1 MCLSGTGQILAP
13 DRDPVDTMMCIPY
26 MLVWL
31 WLHLLIL
38 DVGNQRLPEGILED
52 AANKP
57 WRPMPTG
64 RLSSEE
70 TQRLLRALV
79 PISACVGL
87 LFGSFTP
94 SVAFRTLAYLY
105 NDLDA
110 SSSGPITRNLLNTAG
125 LSCLGWGAISCLLGG
140 EISSEGSRLL
150 KTWMAVVAAMLL
162 TTVHAQDFPDLVGD
176 HARWR
181 RTVPLVYGIK
191 WSRLVVAVL
200 AIVWSVACAAFWG
213 VCSLG
218 WLVTLALSGG
228 LAISILLPWEKPTT
242 RTCGDFGVFGPR
254 RYTHYHFLYLRSRF
268 TTHELNRRRFITSN
282 FARYS
287 DCLQFELEV
296 LFSPYNST
304 EAQDSE
310 L

>member
-1 MCLSGTGQILAP
+1 MKTLFLFTRTDFKTVVLPQSTFAISICLSGTGQILAP
-13 DRDPVDTMMCIPY
+13 DRDPANTMMCIPY

-64 RLSSEE
+64 RLSPGEA
-70 TQRLLRALV
+70 QALLRALV

-87 LFGSFTP
+87 VFGSFTP
-94 SVAFRTLAYLY
+94 SVGFITLAYLY

-150 KTWMAVVAAMLL
+150 KAWMTVVAAMLL

-176 HARWR
+176 HARGR

-200 AIVWSVACAAFWG
+200 AIVWSVTCAAFWG

-218 WLVTLALSGG
+218 WLVTLALGGG
-228 LAISILLPWEKPTT
+228 LAVSILFPWEKPDYKNMWRLWCVWATAI
-242 RTCGDFGVFGPR
+242 
-254 RYTHYHFLYLRSRF
+254 YTLP
-268 TTHELNRRRFITSN
+268 
-282 FARYS
+282 
-287 DCLQFELEV
+287 
-296 LFSPYNST
+296 LFVS
-304 EAQDSE
+304 
-310 L
+310 